1 MACVTGKPIGVG
13 ISGGSITIGTGTKTF
28 NEDGF
33 FGRIVSWINATYP
46 HADHKFVNGGMG
58 GSTSGYM
65 AQCIERYLPGLAEM
79 DIIFLE
85 FDLQDPFVSMAPL
98 DNPIRS
104 VLFCACRDLMTVQS
118 KSEKAVEACNL
129 ELLM

>member
-1 MACVTGKPIGVG
+1 MLLTPSAGKPIGVG

-46 HADHKFVNGGMG
+46 HSDHKFVNGGMG

-65 AQCIERYLPGLAEM
+65 AQCIERYLPGLSEM

-85 FDLQDPFVSMAPL
+85 FDLQDPFVEIGRAH
-98 DNPIRS
+98 
-104 VLFCACRDLMTVQS
+104 V
-118 KSEKAVEACNL
+118 
-129 ELLM
+129 